1 MNEYPNNNFLG
12 NNPDIKAEL
21 ENRLREETKAGRLAK
36 WLHHNSTR
44 IASVLAALFIFSVF
58 FLINPEMTANG
69 IKSLFGVFGTVH
81 GALASTRYNFY
92 QLGGLIGFMVFMY
105 LMTVESTKARTIKI
119 ISARNPEQIMYVRNR
134 PLLGIKLPF
143 FPESKKVRSKVIETD
158 YGYIV
163 YPSKS
168 MFSARWNGEKHFI
181 PKHTKLSF
189 GNTWVVAGMVPD
201 APTRIEI
208 METARGSV
216 NVGFFDWT
224 VDNLGNTLAER
235 SAKEIET
242 LRETIKTIEEQVNRG
257 WQYARQ
263 IADQPQEFFD
273 TIRESE
279 RVRILETIDKVGSGV
294 FKEISQTIRQTNKL
308 VASAEQRGK
317 GRKEDDI

>member
-1 MNEYPNNNFLG
+1 MNEYPKNHFPG
-12 NNPDIKAEL
+12 NNPDIKEEL
-21 ENRLREETKAGRLAK
+21 ENRLREETKVGQFAK
-36 WLHHNSTR
+36 WLHRNSTR
-44 IASVLAALFIFSVF
+44 IASVLAAMFIFSVF
-58 FLINPEMTANG
+58 FLINPELTVNG
-69 IKSLFGVFGTVH
+69 IKSFFGVFGTVH

-92 QLGGLIGFMVFMY
+92 QLGGLIGFMGFMY

-119 ISARNPEQIMYVRNR
+119 ISARNPEQIIYVRNR

-143 FPESKKVRSKVIETD
+143 FPESKKVRSKIIETD

-201 APTRIEI
+201 TPTRIEI
-208 METARGSV
+208 MDTSKGQT
-216 NVGFFDWT
+216 NVDFFEWK
-224 VDNLGNTLAER
+224 VDNLGSTIAER
-235 SAKEIET
+235 SEKEINT
-242 LRETIKTIEEQVNRG
+242 LRNTIKTIEEQVNRG

-273 TIRESE
+273 KIKEDE
-279 RVRILETIDKVGSGV
+279 RKRTLEVIERISSGV
-294 FKEISQTIRQTNKL
+294 FKDISQTIRQTNKL

-317 GRKEDDI
+317 GHREDDV